1 MDRLVKGAGKGSF
14 LYNKVVVQLQVIRQR
29 GQKAAGE
36 DGCRVSWLI
45 PL

>member
-29 GQKAAGE
+29 GQNKIE
-36 DGCRVSWLI
+36 PTGCGRGRM
-45 PL
+45 